1 MKFELWLLGK
11 NEPYI
16 REGMALFATRINRY
30 VAFEEKVF
38 AETGK
43 SKIAQ
48 VIKEAESKLILSKLD
63 DKDYLVILDERG
75 KAYSSEKFS
84 GLINNLL
91 VSGKKR
97 VVFLIGGAYGFDD
110 ALRKRA
116 NAIVSLSEMTF
127 SHQIVRVLFAEQ
139 LYRAFTILNNEPY
152 HHA

>member
-16 REGMALFATRINRY
+16 REGMALFAARISRY

-38 AETGK
+38 NETGK
-43 SKIAQ
+43 GKAAQ
-48 VIKEAESKLILSKLD
+48 AIKEAECKLFLRKLD

-91 VSGKKR
+91 VSGKKK

-116 NAIVSLSEMTF
+116 NTVVSLSEMTF
-127 SHQIVRVLFAEQ
+127 SHQIVRLLFAEQ
-139 LYRAFTILNNEPY
+139 LYRAFTILKNEPY

>member
-11 NEPYI
+11 NDSYI
-16 REGMALFATRINRY
+16 KEGMLLFATRINRY
-30 VAFEEKVF
+30 VSFEEKVF
-38 AETGK
+38 TEGGKNKVAQAIKDAE
-43 SKIAQ
+43 A
-48 VIKEAESKLILSKLD
+48 KLILSKLD
-63 DKDYLVILDERG
+63 AKDHLILLDERG
-75 KAYSSEKFS
+75 KQFASEKFAAF
-84 GLINNLL
+84 INTLL

-116 NAIVSLSEMTF
+116 NAVVSLSEMTF
-127 SHQIVRVLFAEQ
+127 SHQIIRLLFAEQ